1 MSSDRERLQRLVA
14 MATLVSDARAH
25 TLRLANEVR
34 TGLQQQLTA
43 LDTTHLPENLPWP
56 AMEKAVFGYEQWAAR
71 RRAEI
76 NLRLA
81 AQTAVCLLAT
91 EETRLSFGR
100 KIAVEKLATAR
111 LRSVHSFRSDLL

>member
-1 MSSDRERLQRLVA
+1 MSTDRERLQRLVA

-43 LDTTHLPENLPWP
+43 LETIHLPCDLPWP
-56 AMEKAVFGYEQWAAR
+56 ATEKAVFGYEQWAAG

-81 AQTAVCLLAT
+81 AQTAVCLQAT
-91 EETRLSFGR
+91 DESRLSFGR
-100 KIAVEKLATAR
+100 KITVEKLAAAR
-111 LRSVHSFRSDLL
+111 MR